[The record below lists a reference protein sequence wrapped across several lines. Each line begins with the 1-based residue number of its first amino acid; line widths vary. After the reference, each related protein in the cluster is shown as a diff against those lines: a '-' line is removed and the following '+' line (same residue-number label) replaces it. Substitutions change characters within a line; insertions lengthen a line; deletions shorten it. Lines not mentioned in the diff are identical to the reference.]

1 MPNLMYKKEAFLKKG
16 HRYIPARMDR
26 SSYKAVMESD
36 TLKQAL
42 DSNIYRRE
50 LERKRWAQ
58 LVCLKWAFA
67 YADYPLM
74 IKTVASLK

>member
-1 MPNLMYKKEAFLKKG
+1 MPNLMGKKKAFLKKG
-16 HRYIPARMDR
+16 HRYIPASMDR
-26 SSYKAVMESD
+26 SSYMAVMGSD

-42 DSNIYRRE
+42 SLNPYKRE

-58 LVCLKWAFA
+58 LVYLKWGFA
-67 YADYPLM
+67 YADYPLL